1 MNPRLNVSNT
11 RGELSKRSHKRKP
24 RNRVETRH
32 VPRTSQEKQRSE
44 NGRGKGF
51 VNTVRERKY
60 KVRMKPFNTR
70 SPGCSN
76 RIAKKRGTDKVK
88 DVLPATP
95 SKKAAIIKTIVN
107 SPRTR
112 TILEDEGMMKT
123 LTDEME
129 TRALKALASD
139 ISDGLQDVKK
149 ARSNKKRA
157 AFTAFK
163 SLAFGKNV
171 KKAKVKKS
179 LSKIVNI
186 DEKSIRKAIQRRQK
200 VLKGDLP
207 SWQYTT

>member
-1 MNPRLNVSNT
+1 MYQTHEVNCQRDHTKES
-11 RGELSKRSHKRKP
+11 REK
-24 RNRVETRH
+24 RVETRH

-44 NGRGKGF
+44 NRRGKGF
-51 VNTVRERKY
+51 VYTVRERKY

-88 DVLPATP
+88 AVLPATP

-157 AFTAFK
+157 ALTAFK

-207 SWQYTT
+207 SWQYTK

>member
-1 MNPRLNVSNT
+1 
-11 RGELSKRSHKRKP
+11 
-24 RNRVETRH
+24 
-32 VPRTSQEKQRSE
+32 
-44 NGRGKGF
+44 
-51 VNTVRERKY
+51 
-60 KVRMKPFNTR
+60 MKPFNNR

-76 RIAKKRGTDKVK
+76 RTAKKRGTDKVK
-88 DVLPATP
+88 AVLPATP

-171 KKAKVKKS
+171 KMAKVKKS

-207 SWQYTT
+207 SSQYTK

>member
-1 MNPRLNVSNT
+1 M
-11 RGELSKRSHKRKP
+11 
-24 RNRVETRH
+24 
-32 VPRTSQEKQRSE
+32 
-44 NGRGKGF
+44 

-88 DVLPATP
+88 AVLPATP

-129 TRALKALASD
+129 TRALKALQYVAQYP
-139 ISDGLQDVKK
+139 DG
-149 ARSNKKRA
+149 
-157 AFTAFK
+157 T
-163 SLAFGKNV
+163 
-171 KKAKVKKS
+171 
-179 LSKIVNI
+179 
-186 DEKSIRKAIQRRQK
+186 SIRTLETKTQFLSCPFQFSVNEVFRMKAEHFSFKMK
-200 VLKGDLP
+200 VLAI
-207 SWQYTT
+207 

>member
-1 MNPRLNVSNT
+1 M
-11 RGELSKRSHKRKP
+11 
-24 RNRVETRH
+24 
-32 VPRTSQEKQRSE
+32 
-44 NGRGKGF
+44 

-88 DVLPATP
+88 AVLPATP

-129 TRALKALASD
+129 PRALKALASD

-186 DEKSIRKAIQRRQK
+186 HAGLVPGRN
-200 VLKGDLP
+200 LP
-207 SWQYTT
+207 SCACRVTAVFNVAVEFFSKWPL

>member
-1 MNPRLNVSNT
+1 M
-11 RGELSKRSHKRKP
+11 
-24 RNRVETRH
+24 
-32 VPRTSQEKQRSE
+32 
-44 NGRGKGF
+44 
-51 VNTVRERKY
+51 
-60 KVRMKPFNTR
+60 
-70 SPGCSN
+70 
-76 RIAKKRGTDKVK
+76 AKKRGTDKVK
-88 DVLPATP
+88 AVLLATP

-107 SPRTR
+107 SPRPR
-112 TILEDEGMMKT
+112 TILEDEGMVKT

-149 ARSNKKRA
+149 RA

-171 KKAKVKKS
+171 KKAQVKKS

-207 SWQYTT
+207 SWQYTK

>member
-1 MNPRLNVSNT
+1 MRLTKESYCNLKLKCPDT
-11 RGELSKRSHKRKP
+11 GQH
-24 RNRVETRH
+24 
-32 VPRTSQEKQRSE
+32 
-44 NGRGKGF
+44 
-51 VNTVRERKY
+51 TV
-60 KVRMKPFNTR
+60 
-70 SPGCSN
+70 
-76 RIAKKRGTDKVK
+76 
-88 DVLPATP
+88 
-95 SKKAAIIKTIVN
+95 
-107 SPRTR
+107 
-112 TILEDEGMMKT
+112 
-123 LTDEME
+123 
-129 TRALKALASD
+129 ASD

-207 SWQYTT
+207 SWQYTK